1 MKKIFLIILALAFAL
16 ALASCGKSDY
26 PSGAQKTDP
35 SIGATQPQP
44 NLPIN
49 DESSTAPESYTKN
62 PDAEKDV
69 NYPTLESYTGKLDSQ
84 KYDEIKR
91 AYAAKTGYEPE
102 FVYYGTYGDAV
113 VLYEDTAMTA
123 IGEIVVCDVVIRNH
137 NIFSLLVYN
146 GGTFCDAQSALH
158 TGLLEYDDIV
168 EIARLHIIYHNSITG
183 WNTPFDECKNLS
195 GTSRQRN
202 VTFKYREFVKA
213 VLEKADPEA
222 HIDAAAVA
230 EKYNAKLIGV
240 YNGCAVVEVPNG
252 ILYDMISYDEAFGYK
267 FNYGMGQG
275 AVCIKCENVG
285 ENGGAAFVS
294 LTEAAQKGILNER
307 EIGMIFSTYWQR
319 YLDGNDPL
327 A

>member
-16 ALASCGKSDY
+16 ALASCGKSDS
-26 PSGAQKTDP
+26 PAGAQKADP

-44 NLPIN
+44 DLPIN
-49 DESSTAPESYTKN
+49 DESSTAPQSSTKN

-84 KYDEIKR
+84 KFDEIKR
-91 AYAAKTGYEPE
+91 AYAAKMGYEPE

-123 IGEIVVCDVVIRNH
+123 IGEIVVCDIVIRNH
-137 NIFSLLVYN
+137 NIFSLLVYK

-195 GTSRQRN
+195 GTSRQLN

-222 HIDAAAVA
+222 HIDAA
-230 EKYNAKLIGV
+230 
-240 YNGCAVVEVPNG
+240 
-252 ILYDMISYDEAFGYK
+252 AFGYK

-307 EIGMIFSTYWQR
+307 EIGMIYNTYWQR